1 MLQCNVCGRATFKE
15 GPGGRMS
22 RGGKLPACATCGS
35 LERHRAVRA
44 VWSPLIGA
52 NLRCLK
58 AIQFSLDPSVDKQWF
73 KSFEISIYGR
83 RNSLDWE
90 AIDRPSGSYDIV
102 ICNHVL
108 EHIEDDRRAFREI
121 MRILAPS
128 GLFQF
133 TVPLPQTR
141 AVTEEWGYPDRPHGH
156 YRLYGRDLID
166 RFAEAKPGTGFLCV
180 PCVDPVTG
188 EPDFVYFAF
197 LDECR
202 LNEIRPVLGKAFPS
216 LTVNGHDESS
226 TSARVRHAA
235 DR

>member
-1 MLQCNVCGRATFKE
+1 
-15 GPGGRMS
+15 MS
-22 RGGKLPACATCGS
+22 RGGYLPACACCGS
-35 LERHRAVRA
+35 LERHRTVRA

-52 NLRCLK
+52 ELSRLK

-83 RNSLDWE
+83 RNSLDLE
-90 AIDRPSGSYDIV
+90 AIDRPSGSYDIA

-108 EHIEDDRRAFREI
+108 EHIEDDRRAFREV
-121 MRILAPS
+121 MRILSPS

-156 YRLYGRDLID
+156 HRLYGRDLID
-166 RFAEAKPGTGFLCV
+166 RFAEARPGTRFLCV
-180 PCVDPVTG
+180 PYADPVTG

-197 LDECR
+197 LDERR
-202 LNEIRPVLGKAFPS
+202 LNGIRLVLDKAIPL
-216 LTVNGHDESS
+216 LTVNGNDESS
-226 TSARVRHAA
+226 ASARVRHAA
-235 DR
+235 VR